1 MQPQHKL
8 SANENNTTAMIT
20 PFTDSRI
27 ISSVSIIKKNTPC
40 HTPGPTKH
48 VRFSQYS
55 SMHVYG
61 VDPSYSLSKS
71 YSSKECKAFLTRAA
85 FDAHRLRQLITSC
98 ALPHAESVRF
108 LSQDGVIK
116 PEDFLGIEHLVH
128 PSSYERVMKERRLH
142 SDLLFQRQ
150 GELLR
155 RHELDANSLAEMVMA
170 RSAKSADRA
179 RARAAMAA

>member
-1 MQPQHKL
+1 M
-8 SANENNTTAMIT
+8 NTERRDCCTT
-20 PFTDSRI
+20 SRVFI
-27 ISSVSIIKKNTPC
+27 IREDRLRDAS
-40 HTPGPTKH
+40 GPPKH

-71 YSSKECKAFLTRAA
+71 YSSKEFKAFLTCAA

-116 PEDFLGIEHLVH
+116 PEDFLGIEHLIH